1 MLPQMRK
8 TGSPRIPRILAA
20 PCETELH
27 SPVDLLHGGLR
38 LLVCL
43 LVAAVGYCGTG
54 DEVSSAGAPLSEHR
68 LTGLSAGDSDGQDSG
83 QAVIEF
89 LTSRYQEAVRAFE
102 NGSYE
107 KSWKLC
113 EAIMELAPEPFP
125 LRDEVRKLKRRAHGR
140 HLSRSAVA
148 VRFMPHASEEP
159 VPFPLALLRG
169 SVQVEN
175 LSKENI
181 QFGDREEDSIL
192 GQIYW
197 SVKEIYENGTER
209 TLSDVRVLR
218 LESGFL
224 VEPGAS
230 RGVPITLP
238 LPVPSSMPVLQKW
251 VVTGV
256 TRPIKIMTPAGEIT
270 RGLPW
275 IPEVGFSVAKGY
287 ETAIANPKRE
297 LRKAML
303 EGDRTRLAIS
313 RYLWMSQR
321 REDGISNSPLD
332 PLVDELLGFLGSH
345 DGVLDELLVRL
356 LEDVTGLIRER
367 SARAWKIWG
376 VTRQV
381 RRDSDGGR

>member
-1 MLPQMRK
+1 
-8 TGSPRIPRILAA
+8 
-20 PCETELH
+20 
-27 SPVDLLHGGLR
+27 
-38 LLVCL
+38 
-43 LVAAVGYCGTG
+43 
-54 DEVSSAGAPLSEHR
+54 
-68 LTGLSAGDSDGQDSG
+68 
-83 QAVIEF
+83 
-89 LTSRYQEAVRAFE
+89 
-102 NGSYE
+102 
-107 KSWKLC
+107 
-113 EAIMELAPEPFP
+113 
-125 LRDEVRKLKRRAHGR
+125 
-140 HLSRSAVA
+140 
-148 VRFMPHASEEP
+148 
-159 VPFPLALLRG
+159 
-169 SVQVEN
+169 
-175 LSKENI
+175 
-181 QFGDREEDSIL
+181 
-192 GQIYW
+192 
-197 SVKEIYENGTER
+197 
-209 TLSDVRVLR
+209 
-218 LESGFL
+218 
-224 VEPGAS
+224 
-230 RGVPITLP
+230 
-238 LPVPSSMPVLQKW
+238 
-251 VVTGV
+251 
-256 TRPIKIMTPAGEIT
+256 MTPAGEIT